1 MQAENLEAHCEKTWK
16 ENVHISSHF
25 HCITCKDLNQKCINY
40 NVLNSQ
46 ASDVEIDQQLNAFN
60 NSNKKVFG
68 KITAHKCF
76 VYICEYM
83 HNLLVLSKILE
94 AKCDHLGAVWSPV

>member
-1 MQAENLEAHCEKTWK
+1 MQAENLEAHCKKTWK
-16 ENVHISSHF
+16 ENVHIFSHF
-25 HCITCKDLNQKCINY
+25 QCITCKDFNQKCRNY

-46 ASDVEIDQQLNAFN
+46 TSDVEIDQQLNAFN

-68 KITAHKCF
+68 KITDNKCF

-83 HNLLVLSKILE
+83 QNLLDSTSTIYLYCLNF
-94 AKCDHLGAVWSPV
+94 